1 MITILGA
8 GLGGLVLARILHI
21 SGMDV
26 RIFESDASADARHQ
40 GGMLDMHVETGQAA
54 LRAAGLYETF
64 RRIVLEDGD
73 AFRVLD
79 KTGRLHLAEDGND
92 LRPEVERGQLRAM
105 LIAAL
110 PEGIIRWGHRATE
123 VAAAADG
130 GYIVTFAN
138 GLSVRTDVL
147 IGADGAWSKVRPLLT
162 DIQPVYTGLSFA
174 EARLTEVSSRF
185 PEQGEIVGKGTV
197 MALSER
203 KGILAHREPGDLICS
218 YAAFEAPAE
227 WSSEVMSKPGGLLE
241 DVLTRFCDW
250 DQSLVGLIAKSEAPL
265 IARPLFALPVGH
277 RWVRR
282 PGITLIGDAAHL
294 MSPFAGE
301 GANLA
306 MRDGADLAQA
316 ILAHDDIET
325 ALAAY
330 EAMMFPRSE
339 TAAAESSAGLD
350 MCFNDRTP
358 GPVVEFFLGMQPGTA
373 ASMGAGS
380 SAG

>member
-21 SGMDV
+21 HGMDV
-26 RIFESDASADARHQ
+26 RIFESDASPSARHQ
-40 GGMLDMHVETGQAA
+40 GGMLDMHVETGQMA
-54 LRAAGLYETF
+54 LEAAGLYEQF
-64 RRIVLEDGD
+64 RKIVLEEGD

-79 KTGRLHLAEDGND
+79 KAGRVHLAEAGND
-92 LRPEVERGQLRAM
+92 LRPEVERGQLRTM
-105 LIAAL
+105 LIASL
-110 PEGIIRWGHRATE
+110 PEGIIRWGHRATA

-130 GYIVTFAN
+130 AYIVSFAN

-162 DIQPVYTGLSFA
+162 DSEPVYTGLSFA
-174 EARLTEVSSRF
+174 EVRLTAVSARS
-185 PEQGEIVGKGTV
+185 PEQAEIVGAGTM

-203 KGILAHREPGDLICS
+203 KGILAHREPDDKICS

-227 WSSEVMSKPGGLLE
+227 WSAEVMSKAGGVLE
-241 DVLTRFCDW
+241 DVLARFGDW
-250 DQSLVGLIAKSEAPL
+250 DRSLVDLIAGSEAPL

-277 RWVRR
+277 RWGRR
-282 PGITLIGDAAHL
+282 AGVTLIGDAAHL

-316 ILAHDDIET
+316 ILAHDDIEV
-325 ALAAY
+325 ALASY
-330 EAMMFPRSE
+330 EAAMFPRSE
-339 TAAAESSAGLD
+339 SAAAESAAGLE

-358 GPVVEFFLGMQPGTA
+358 GPVVEFFLGMRPEPAVPISDG
-373 ASMGAGS
+373 
-380 SAG
+380 

>member
-26 RIFESDASADARHQ
+26 RVFESDASASARHQ
-40 GGMLDMHVETGQAA
+40 GGMLDMHVESGQAA
-54 LRAAGLYETF
+54 LKVAGLYEQF
-64 RRIVLEDGD
+64 RGIVLEEGD
-73 AFRVLD
+73 ALRVLD
-79 KTGRLHLAEDGND
+79 KTGRVHLAEAGND

-105 LIAAL
+105 LIASL
-110 PEGIIRWGHRATE
+110 PEGIIRWGHRATA

-130 GYIVTFAN
+130 TYIVTFTN
-138 GLSVRTDVL
+138 GLSIRTDVL

-162 DIQPVYTGLSFA
+162 DIRPVYTGLSFA
-174 EARLTEVSSRF
+174 EARLTEVSSHF

-203 KGILAHREPGDLICS
+203 KGILAHREPGDVLCS

-227 WSSEVMSKPGGLLE
+227 WSAEVASKAGGLLE
-241 DVLTRFCDW
+241 DVLMRFSDW
-250 DQSLVGLIAKSEAPL
+250 DRPLVDLVAKSEAPL

-277 RWVRR
+277 RWTRG
-282 PGITLIGDAAHL
+282 PGVTLIGDAAHL

-306 MRDGADLAQA
+306 MRDGAELAQA
-316 ILAHDDIET
+316 LLAYDGAEA

-330 EAMMFPRSE
+330 EAVMFARSE
-339 TAAAESSAGLD
+339 SAAAESATGLAL
-350 MCFNDRTP
+350 CFNDQAP
-358 GPVVEFFLGMQPGTA
+358 HPIVDFFLGMRSEAETA
-373 ASMGAGS
+373 TGA
-380 SAG
+380 A

>member
-21 SGMDV
+21 NGMDV
-26 RIFESDASADARHQ
+26 RIFESDASASARHQ

-54 LRAAGLYETF
+54 IEAAGLYEEF
-64 RRIVLEDGD
+64 RKMVLEEGD
-73 AFRVLD
+73 AFRILD
-79 KTGRLHLAEDGND
+79 KTGRVHLAEVGND

-105 LIAAL
+105 LIASL
-110 PEGIIRWGHRATE
+110 PEGIIRWGHRATAI
-123 VAAAADG
+123 AAEADG
-130 GYIVTFAN
+130 AYTISFAN

-162 DIQPVYTGLSFA
+162 NIQPVYTGLSFA

-185 PEQGEIVGKGTV
+185 PEQAEIVGTGTM

-203 KGILAHREPGDLICS
+203 KGILAHRQPGDVICS

-227 WSSEVMSKPGGLLE
+227 WSAEVTSKAGGLLE
-241 DVLTRFCDW
+241 DVLARFRGW
-250 DQSLVGLIAKSEAPL
+250 DRPLVGLIAGSDAPL
-265 IARPLFALPVGH
+265 VARPLFALPVGH
-277 RWVRR
+277 RWDRR
-282 PGITLIGDAAHL
+282 AGVTLIGDAAHL

-316 ILAHDDIET
+316 ILAHDDIEA
-325 ALAAY
+325 ALASY
-330 EAMMFPRSE
+330 ETAMFVRSE
-339 TAAAESSAGLD
+339 SAAGESAAGLA

-358 GPVVEFFLGMQPGTA
+358 APVVDFFRGMQPDA
-373 ASMGAGS
+373 PVSMGG
-380 SAG
+380 G